1 MEFDFTFLTDNF
13 SSLSIKDEPLFLS
26 TPPSILV
33 SSHLR
38 IKKDVYDIIII
49 INEYL
54 EKNKYCFRFFNKKY
68 DIHWKIQGPD
78 REHDE
83 LIYKYILVLYKNQD
97 EYIIEIIKIYGNDDT
112 FSTFFNTMKS
122 LFWLHSHK

>member
-1 MEFDFTFLTDNF
+1 MDFDFNFLTDNF
-13 SSLSIKDEPLFLS
+13 NALSIKGDPLFLS

-83 LIYKYILVLYKNQD
+83 LIYKYILVLYKNKD
-97 EYIIEIIKIYGNDDT
+97 EYIIEIIKIYGNDDM

-122 LFWLHSHK
+122 LL

>member
-1 MEFDFTFLTDNF
+1 MDLDFNFDFLTNNF
-13 SSLSIKDEPLFLS
+13 NALSIKDEEIFIS
-26 TPPSILV
+26 TAPSILI

-38 IKKDVYDIIII
+38 IKKDVYDIIIT

-54 EKNKYCFRFFNKKY
+54 EKNKYCFRFFNKRY

-122 LFWLHSHK
+122 LF

>member
-26 TPPSILV
+26 TAPTILV

-38 IKKDVYDIIII
+38 IKKDVYDIIIT

-54 EKNKYCFRFFNKKY
+54 EKNKCCFRFFNKRY

-78 REHDE
+78 KEHDE
-83 LIYKYILVLYKNQD
+83 LIYKYIVVMYQNKD

-112 FSTFFNTMKS
+112 FSIFFNNMKS
-122 LFWLHSHK
+122 LF

>member
-1 MEFDFTFLTDNF
+1 MDFDFNFLTDNF
-13 SSLSIKDEPLFLS
+13 SSLSIKGAPLFLS
-26 TPPSILV
+26 TSPSILV

-54 EKNKYCFRFFNKKY
+54 EKNKYCFRFFNKRY

-112 FSTFFNTMKS
+112 FSTFFNTMKN
-122 LFWLHSHK
+122 LF

>member
-1 MEFDFTFLTDNF
+1 MDLDFNFDFLTNNF
-13 SSLSIKDEPLFLS
+13 SSLSIKDEEIFIS
-26 TPPSILV
+26 TAPSILI

-38 IKKDVYDIIII
+38 IKKDVYDIIIT

-54 EKNKYCFRFFNKKY
+54 EKNKYCFRFFNKRY

-78 REHDE
+78 REHNE

-122 LFWLHSHK
+122 LF